1 MNERILRNLRRIM
14 LIVQGLEIT
23 PASVGKE
30 RTVEPNVEISLDRFP
45 TFS

>member
-1 MNERILRNLRRIM
+1 MNEGKRWNLRGFM
-14 LIVQGLEIT
+14 FIVQGLEIT

-45 TFS
+45 TFL